1 MKEAHVGT
9 ASNFLPAHRKM
20 CVMSIVKQKQVQ
32 ESYLPY
38 TSENQDPQKL
48 PLKNTVSGIWARR
61 LSLFAFLY
69 RWPMCLC

>member
-9 ASNFLPAHRKM
+9 VSNFLPAHRKM
-20 CVMSIVKQKQVQ
+20 CVMSIAKQKQVQ

-48 PLKNTVSGIWARR
+48 PLKNTVSGI
-61 LSLFAFLY
+61 
-69 RWPMCLC
+69 